1 MQNRKKNPL
10 LELVI
15 NIVIPSFVL
24 MKLSAHDKLGAEWAL
39 VLALVFP
46 LLWGGYELLTARR
59 FNFVSVL
66 GLVSILL
73 TGGIGLLKLDASW
86 LAIKEAAIPGLI
98 GCAILVSAY
107 TPYPLIRT
115 LLYTPTLIDIEK
127 VNVALE
133 SRGNAAAFDKR
144 LLNATFLLSATF
156 FFSSVMN
163 YLLAKWV
170 VVSPAGSEAFNEELG
185 RMTLLSYPVIAIP
198 SMVMMMAVFYYI
210 GRGMKDLAGLSVM
223 DVLRQD
229 G

>member
-46 LLWGGYELLTARR
+46 LLWGGYELLTTRR

-115 LLYTPTLIDIEK
+115 LLYTPILIDIEK

>member
-46 LLWGGYELLTARR
+46 LLWGGYELLTTRR

>member
-10 LELVI
+10 LELVV

-39 VLALVFP
+39 VLALIFP
-46 LLWGGYELLTARR
+46 LLWGGYELLTTRR

-115 LLYTPTLIDIEK
+115 LLYTPALIDIEK
-127 VNVALE
+127 VSAALE
-133 SRGNAAAFDKR
+133 GRGNVAAFDKR
-144 LLNATFLLSATF
+144 LLNATFLLSSTF